1 MPVTF
6 DDLRIGEE
14 YERPQ
19 LAKHWGYVSH
29 YAISRGVI
37 TPNGTRY
44 IILFVTK
51 EKQEF
56 LTQYRD
62 RIEGDR
68 LHWEGEEKHGSD
80 DRIIHAGENGDE
92 IHLFYRERHH
102 SPFVYLG
109 PITLLNHEQRT
120 DAPSSFIF
128 RVDSLSNDADQDPFE
143 DVDKHSKE
151 FETLPGTERKA
162 IVQSRVGQGRFRR
175 DVLQLWNGCAV
186 TGIADSRVL
195 LASHVKPW
203 RIANNEERLDPHNG
217 LALIPNL
224 DTLFDDGLIT
234 FDAEG
239 RIRIWNAIDHEIVH
253 GLGAHPDMRLRMMPS
268 RLEQYLRF
276 HRKCVYQGPWDKA
289 WGELANEGDI

>member
-19 LAKHWGYVSH
+19 LAEHWGYVSH
-29 YAISRGVI
+29 HAISRGVI
-37 TPNGTRY
+37 TPKGTRY

-56 LTQYRD
+56 LTQYQD
-62 RIEGDR
+62 SIEGDI

-80 DRIIHAGENGDE
+80 DRIIHSRENGDE

-109 PITLLNHEQRT
+109 PITLLNYEQRT

-128 RVDSLSNDADQDPFE
+128 RVDAFSNDADQDPFE

-151 FETLPGTERKA
+151 FETLPETERKA

-239 RIRIWNAIDHEIVH
+239 RIRISNAIDQEIVH

-276 HRKCVYQGPWDKA
+276 HRKFVYQGPWDKA